1 MSMKIIIGAVGK
13 MKKKSPEEAL
23 INEYVSKTRWPVEIK
38 EVEEK
43 RTLPVDELKSVE
55 SELLLKVLPNDAK
68 IVVLDERGETLSSR
82 ELAGRLRTW
91 QDSGVGT
98 VAFLIGGAN
107 GHSETLRQR
116 ADLKLSFGRM
126 TLPHMLM
133 RVVLAE
139 QIYRAKTILDGH
151 PYHKD

>member
-1 MSMKIIIGAVGK
+1 MKIIIGAVGK

-23 INEYVSKTRWPVEIK
+23 INEYVSKTRWLVEIK

-43 RTLPVDELKSVE
+43 RTLPVDELKSAE
-55 SELLLKVLPNDAK
+55 SELLLRALPNDAK

>member
-1 MSMKIIIGAVGK
+1 MKIIIGAVGK

-43 RTLPVDELKSVE
+43 RALPVDELKSAE
-55 SELLLKVLPNDAK
+55 SELLLKALPNDAK

-82 ELAGRLRTW
+82 ELASRLCVW

>member
-43 RTLPVDELKSVE
+43 RTLPVDELKSAE
-55 SELLLKVLPNDAK
+55 SELLLRALPNDAK

>member
-1 MSMKIIIGAVGK
+1 MKIIIGAVGK

-43 RTLPVDELKSVE
+43 RTLPVDELKSAE
-55 SELLLKVLPNDAK
+55 SELLLRVLPNDAK

>member
-55 SELLLKVLPNDAK
+55 SELLLKALPNDAK

>member
-1 MSMKIIIGAVGK
+1 MKIIIGAVGK

-23 INEYVSKTRWPVEIK
+23 INDYISKTRWPVEIK

-43 RTLPVDELKSVE
+43 RSLPVDDLKSAE
-55 SELLLKVLPNDAK
+55 SELLLKALPNDAK
-68 IVVLDERGETLSSR
+68 IVALDERGETLSSR
-82 ELAGRLRTW
+82 ELADKIRVW
-91 QDSGVGT
+91 QDGGVGT

-107 GHSETLRQR
+107 GHSDALRRR

-133 RVVLAE
+133 RVVLVE

-151 PYHKD
+151 PYHRD

>member
-1 MSMKIIIGAVGK
+1 MKIIIGAVGK
-13 MKKKSPEEAL
+13 MKKKSPEDSL
-23 INEYVSKTRWPVEIK
+23 INEYISKTRWPIEIK

-43 RTLPVDELKSVE
+43 RSLPTEELKMAE
-55 SELLLKVLPNDAK
+55 SELLMKVIPNDAK
-68 IVVLDERGETLSSR
+68 IVVLDERGQTMSSR
-82 ELAGRLRTW
+82 ELAEKVRVW
-91 QDSGVGT
+91 QDSGIGT
-98 VAFLIGGAN
+98 IAFLIGGAN
-107 GHSETLRQR
+107 GHADILRHR

-139 QIYRAKTILDGH
+139 QIYRMKTILDGH

>member
-1 MSMKIIIGAVGK
+1 MRIIIGAVGK
-13 MKKKSPEEAL
+13 MKRKSPEEAL
-23 INEYVSKTRWPVEIK
+23 MQDYIAKTRWPVEIK

-43 RTLPVDELKSVE
+43 RPLPTDELKIAE
-55 SELLLKVLPNDAK
+55 SDLLLKSLPAGTK

-82 ELAGRLRTW
+82 ELAKKIGDW
-91 QDSGVGT
+91 QDQGIGT
-98 VAFLIGGAN
+98 IAFLIGGAN
-107 GHSETLRQR
+107 GHADHLRKQ

-133 RVVLAE
+133 RVVLTE
-139 QIYRAKTILDGH
+139 QIYRTKTILDGH